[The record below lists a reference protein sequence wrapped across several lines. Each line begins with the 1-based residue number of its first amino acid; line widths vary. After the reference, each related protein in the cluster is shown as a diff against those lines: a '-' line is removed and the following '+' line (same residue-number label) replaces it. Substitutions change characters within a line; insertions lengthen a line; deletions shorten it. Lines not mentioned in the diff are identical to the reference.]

1 MVHCGRTIA
10 QQEGIKSLWKGL
22 TPFVGQLTLK
32 YALRM
37 GSNAFF
43 LDLLRSEVRRR
54 GGEGGRRPVARRC
67 RMCQDVCDRRCA
79 SGGMI

>member
-1 MVHCGRTIA
+1 MINCGRTIA
-10 QQEGIKSLWKGL
+10 QEEGIKSLWKGL

-43 LDLLRSEVRRR
+43 LELMRDKVQPGCPLACLHCLL
-54 GGEGGRRPVARRC
+54 VA
-67 RMCQDVCDRRCA
+67 
-79 SGGMI
+79 